1 MSFVLP
7 RLLRRWRVRLARVGD
22 RTVLLFFVALALL
35 GTLWSFLDYS
45 HVRVPSIAIIIMV
58 FSSLVLTGRAM
69 IGVVALLAGCI
80 TCVLVFHDQVS
91 SQLTFS
97 GLVMLLSVAVV
108 SIVQAVRRDS
118 LGLRRMSAET
128 VLGRVGAQLREQGRV
143 PPLPDGWH
151 VDVAKRSAGGAAFA
165 GDFVCS
171 RVHDVDARMTLDVV
185 VVDVSGRGIEAGSR
199 ALLLSGA
206 VGGLLG
212 AVGPQQFL
220 TKVNEYLRGQGV
232 TSAFSTASY
241 VRVDL
246 STGAYVLHSAGH
258 PPPVLWS
265 AATESTKRSTSS
277 GIVLGV
283 VDDLD
288 DRPDGGVLE
297 PGDAL
302 VLYTDGVVEERSLDI
317 EAGIER
323 LEIQT
328 CRTLRAR
335 TVARLADELVEH
347 APGNDDDQTVVVI
360 WNSARVRTSV
370 AGAVESAQEGLG
382 RDATDRRVSPA
393 EASRTSQAAQVP
405 VTFP

>member
-1 MSFVLP
+1 MS
-7 RLLRRWRVRLARVGD
+7 RSLRRFVRRGRYRLARVGD
-22 RTVLLFFVALALL
+22 RTLLLIVVASALL
-35 GTLWSFLDYS
+35 GTAWSFLDYS
-45 HVRVPSIAIIIMV
+45 HVRVPSVAIIIMV
-58 FSSLVLTGRAM
+58 FGSLVLSGRAM
-69 IGVVALLAGCI
+69 MGVVTLLAGCFLF
-80 TCVLVFHDQVS
+80 VLLYHHDVS

-97 GLVMLLSVAVV
+97 GGVMLFSVAVV

-143 PPLPDGWH
+143 PVLPEGWH
-151 VDVAKRSAGGAAFA
+151 VDVAQRSAYGAAFA

-171 RVHDVDARMTLDVV
+171 RVHDVHARMILDVV

-212 AVGPQQFL
+212 AVEPQQFL

-232 TSAFSTASY
+232 TSEFSTASY

-258 PPPVLWS
+258 PPPVVWS
-265 AATESTKRSTSS
+265 ASAGTTRRSTSS

-288 DRPDGGVLE
+288 DRPEGGVLE
-297 PGDAL
+297 SGDAL

-317 EAGIER
+317 ETGIER
-323 LEIQT
+323 LERQT
-328 CRTLRAR
+328 ARSLRAR
-335 TVARLADELVEH
+335 MITKLADELVER
-347 APGNDDDQTVVVI
+347 AAGNDDDQTVVVI
-360 WNSARVRTSV
+360 WNSVATRPSVGVGDGNRARTRSFD
-370 AGAVESAQEGLG
+370 QG
-382 RDATDRRVSPA
+382 RG
-393 EASRTSQAAQVP
+393 
-405 VTFP
+405 